1 MLLEQVDEPAQEEG
15 QQGGRDGAQQDQGVV
30 AGLHAL
36 VDEGAQ
42 AAQADH
48 GGQHGPAHGVDHGH
62 AQPADDGGHGQ
73 GQLHQPQPLKLVHAA
88 APGGLFI
95 LGLHRRQARH
105 RVFQHRE
112 GGVDTECGQHG
123 DRPHPKPQK
132 QQADKDDAGHGVQH
146 GQGWQD
152 KTGRPGEPGQDDA
165 QGHPQHEAHR
175 HRDHRVAQVDGHSP
189 ENIVDGLH
197 GHIHHPHRCSAMAA
211 AIEVLVM
218 IPATVLSGA
227 RTTR

>member
-1 MLLEQVDEPAQEEG
+1 MVV
-15 QQGGRDGAQQDQGVV
+15 GAD
-30 AGLHAL
+30 AL
-36 VDEGAQ
+36 IDKVSQSAL
-42 AAQADH
+42 ADH
-48 GGQHGPAHGVDHGH
+48 SGQHRPADGVHRGQ
-62 AQPADDGGHGQ
+62 AQPADDGGHSQ

-105 RVFQHRE
+105 GVFQHGE
-112 GGVDTECGQHG
+112 GGVDTERSQHG
-123 DRPHPKPQK
+123 DGPHPQPQK
-132 QQADKDDAGHGVQH
+132 QQADKDDAGHGVQY
-146 GQGWQD
+146 GQGGQD
-152 KTGRPGEPGQDDA
+152 KPGCPGEPGQDDA

-175 HRDHRVAQVDGHSP
+175 HRDHRVAQVDGHGP
-189 ENIVDGLH
+189 ENVVDGLH

-218 IPATVLSGA
+218 MPATVLSGA